1 MVSVQTAWALL
12 LLKDI
17 DGDLMFVLTK
27 SNMNKGDDIKNA
39 INKDNSNVLAQKRT
53 MLDTKQKP

>member
-1 MVSVQTAWALL
+1 
-12 LLKDI
+12 
-17 DGDLMFVLTK
+17 MFVLTK